1 MSVDHPELQPQ
12 YFVNIGRNL
21 NNMPQGPY
29 TGIRLFIAGI
39 NNTTIKDTFS

>member
-1 MSVDHPELQPQ
+1 MSVDHPEFQPS
-12 YFVNIGRNL
+12 YFINIGENL

-29 TGIRLFIAGI
+29 TSISLLIAGI